1 MPPAFDLRDELP
13 AALAGPP
20 AAWRFVE
27 RFAARLG
34 APAGPD
40 DGFPESELAAAESRL
55 GLRLPEAMREWYGRF
70 GRRHDLLHG
79 ARTLLPP
86 DELEADDE
94 ALTWQVESFW
104 LYQIAVPLDRCG
116 EADPPVVIDGTS
128 QAYENWEPYADRFS
142 TACVETVL
150 SENTL
155 CGDWGGWTRE
165 GLPGDTARLERSL
178 ALVPPLLT
186 VGGTERAGRWYAGA
200 DVLVH
205 HDRTDDA
212 VEAGRLYV
220 RALTREALDESL
232 TALPGPWTETAAG

>member
-1 MPPAFDLRDELP
+1 MPETFDLRAELP

-20 AAWRFVE
+20 AAWRFIE
-27 RFAARLG
+27 RLAARLG

-40 DGFPESELAAAESRL
+40 DGVPESELAAAERRL
-55 GLRLPEAMREWYGRF
+55 ALRLPEAMREWYARF

-86 DELEADDE
+86 EELEADDE

-104 LYQIAVPLDRCG
+104 LYQLAVPLDRFG
-116 EADPPVVIDGTS
+116 ETDPPVVIDGS
-128 QAYENWEPYADRFS
+128 SPAYEHWEPFADRFS
-142 TACVETVL
+142 AACVEAVL

-155 CGDWGGWTRE
+155 CGDGGGWTRE
-165 GLPGDTARLERSL
+165 GLPGDPARLERSL
-178 ALVPPLLT
+178 AAVPPLLT
-186 VGGTERAGRWYAGA
+186 VGGTERAGRWYAGP

-220 RALTREALDESL
+220 RALTRTALDGIL
-232 TALPGPWTETAAG
+232 AALPGPWTETAAG